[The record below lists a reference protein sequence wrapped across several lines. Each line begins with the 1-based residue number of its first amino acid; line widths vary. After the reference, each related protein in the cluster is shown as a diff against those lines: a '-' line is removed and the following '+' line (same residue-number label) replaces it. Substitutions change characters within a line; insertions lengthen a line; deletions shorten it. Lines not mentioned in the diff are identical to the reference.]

1 MARPRHLTDKEMVAK
16 IVSEYTEGL
25 VPTTQ
30 LAKTYG
36 TTPSTIR
43 RYLIEAGVTM
53 RPRGRQPQKDS

>member
-1 MARPRHLTDKEMVAK
+1 MARPRHLTDAETIAQ
-16 IVSEYTEGL
+16 IIAAYTEGR

-30 LAKTYG
+30 LAKTHG